1 MITEEIIKEA
11 QAGNSQAF
19 ATIYDETVRTSY
31 YVAKR
36 ILLDDDA
43 TEDVLQESYIAVYNH
58 LSDFQTGNLQGWV
71 DTIVANRAKNYLRR
85 KNPILF
91 SEMETEEKPVVE
103 FEEEKIE
110 FRPDEKV
117 DYDETQR
124 LVLEIVDN
132 LSPEQRL
139 SIMLFYFEDKSV
151 KEIAEI
157 CECSENTVKSR
168 LNYARKKI
176 KEDVLELEKKGTKLY
191 SAPIIPFIIWML
203 SKKAKVCQVPQGMSA
218 KVLSGVNSVTNIA
231 ANSAG
236 NVVVNIGSKTATD
249 AIVGKAG
256 MAIGVKIGI
265 AAATVAAVVGLGI
278 GIVMLSDN
286 NDASKNDEKKSE
298 YSENMSE
305 DSSKGDTATEDVSKD
320 EADNDETSDNSN
332 VNGNIEILGGGNYIK
347 EKDKN
352 GKTIFF
358 NGYGTI
364 NLEEEVI
371 GDIYKGYYIYAEEAK
386 YGLKHLDGRIIV
398 KAGTYD
404 EINWIDTYSGSDRS
418 DETFHEILLVKGKD
432 GYGVINAEGE
442 IVIQLEYESIEN
454 VETSKLDD
462 TSYYKIITNKTDASG
477 NIVSVAYKDDGT
489 KIFELTGE
497 KIDKLNF
504 KQDDFLYE
512 KKDESG
518 NVVALLSTKSGE
530 VLFDYVKDG
539 IKKVFDHPYSAD
551 ITYTDGSKKYVAF
564 NEDYTSYVFISDE
577 LGNDFSVLKTG
588 EIYGFYKYFEEELDL
603 YIDNQLVKSIEGVEE
618 AWECEDKIYYIA
630 GGYVNDNYIVG
641 LYDNEG
647 IILSNE
653 NCEWYYHEVFTERY
667 IVIKSNNETTYQL
680 YDLVNKQVVAK
691 GIVNPESIDSSH
703 EYFTL
708 QLEDG
713 RCVTVWKENVVVY
726 HDSDLKMFTVCDDYM
741 VLSKNEN
748 SIRVI
753 ADLNGNITYEYEE
766 ESHKID
772 YIQRFVLDVSGDTR
786 AYYNFNGELVH
797 EVEK

>member
-1 MITEEIIKEA
+1 MITEAIIKEA
-11 QAGNSQAF
+11 QAGGSEAF
-19 ATIYDETVRTSY
+19 ATIYNETVRTAY

-43 TEDVLQESYIAVYNH
+43 TEDVLQDAYIAVFNH
-58 LSDFQTGNLQGWV
+58 LSDFTTGNLQGWI

-85 KNPILF
+85 KNTILF

-110 FRPDEKV
+110 FRPDEKI

-124 LVLEIVDN
+124 LVLEIVNN

-203 SKKAKVCQVPQGMSA
+203 SKKAKECEVPQAMA
-218 KVLSGVNSVTNIA
+218 ANVLTGVNSVTNIA

-236 NVVVNIGSKTATD
+236 NVVGNIATKTATE
-249 AIVGKAG
+249 AIAGKAG
-256 MAIGVKIGI
+256 MTIGAKIGI
-265 AAATVAAVVGLGI
+265 AVATVAAVAGIGI
-278 GIVMLSDN
+278 GIVMFTDN
-286 NDASKNDEKKSE
+286 NDVSKNDEKKSE
-298 YSENMSE
+298 YSENMTE
-305 DSSKGDTATEDVSKD
+305 DLSKGDTSVEESKD
-320 EADNDETSDNSN
+320 EAGDDDTSDNG
-332 VNGNIEILGGGNYIK
+332 NGTIEILGGGNYVSTR
-347 EKDKN
+347 DKSGN
-352 GKTIFF
+352 VVFF
-358 NGYGTI
+358 NGYGTFT
-364 NLEEEVI
+364 LQEEVI
-371 GDIYKGYYIYAEEAK
+371 GDIYKGYYIYAEETQ

-398 KAGTYD
+398 KAGTYE
-404 EINWIDTYSGSDRS
+404 EIKWIDTYSGSDKS
-418 DETFHEILLVKGKD
+418 DKTFHEILLVKGKD

-442 IVIQLEYESIEN
+442 IVIPLEYDAIEY
-454 VETSKLDD
+454 VETSELDE
-462 TSYYKIITNKTDASG
+462 TSNFTIIVDKTDATG
-477 NIVSVAYKDDGT
+477 NIISVAYKDDGS

-497 KIDKLNF
+497 KIDKLKF
-504 KQDDFLYE
+504 KQDNLLYE

-518 NVVALLSTKSGE
+518 NVVAMLSTKSGE
-530 VLFDYVKDG
+530 ILFDYVRDG
-539 IKKVFDHPYSAD
+539 IKNVFDHPYSAD
-551 ITYTDGSKKYVAF
+551 INYTDGSREYVAF

-577 LGNDFSVLKTG
+577 IGNDFSILKTS
-588 EIYGFYKYFEEELDL
+588 EIYGFYKYFEEALDL
-603 YIDNQLVKSIEGVEE
+603 YIDNQLVKSIEGVEK

-630 GGYVNDNYIVG
+630 GNYDNDNYIVG
-641 LYDNEG
+641 IYDDEG
-647 IILSNE
+647 IILSSE
-653 NCEWYYHEVFTERY
+653 NCEWYYREGLTERY
-667 IVIKSNNETTYQL
+667 IVIKPNNETTYQL
-680 YDLVNKQVVAK
+680 YDLVSKEVVAK

-713 RCVTVWKENVVVY
+713 RCVTAWKEKMVVY
-726 HDSDLKMFTVCDDYM
+726 HHSDMKMFTVCDDYM

-748 SIRVI
+748 TVRVI
-753 ADLNGNITYEYEE
+753 ADLDGNITYEYQD
-766 ESHKID
+766 ESHMID
-772 YIQRFVLDVSGDTR
+772 YMRRFVLDVSGDTR
-786 AYYNFNGELVH
+786 AYYNFKGELVY